1 MSDDPARLMR
11 FILEL
16 RQSGVTDARVLA
28 AMERTPRVHYAPEHL
43 EALAMDDLNL
53 PLAHGQMM
61 TKPSVVG
68 RMLTALNAQSHETIL
83 EIGTGSGYQSAA
95 LGWLAR
101 KVVTLDR
108 YEDLIATARESFGLA
123 RLGNVFAHV
132 GDGAKGWAEDSPY
145 DRIMINAEITEIPLD
160 LVAQLKPDGVVV
172 APVGGRLRRL
182 RGETREDLGPIDFAP
197 LAEGIG
203 DTD

>member
-1 MSDDPARLMR
+1 MR

-16 RQSGVTDARVLA
+16 RQTGITDARVLS
-28 AMERTPRVHYAPEHL
+28 AMERTPRLHYAPEHL
-43 EALAMDDLNL
+43 EALAMDDLSL

-61 TKPSVVG
+61 TKPSIVG
-68 RMLTALNAQSHETIL
+68 RMLMALGAEANETIL
-83 EIGTGSGYQSAA
+83 EIGTGSGYQAAA

-123 RLGNVFAHV
+123 RVGNVFAHV

-145 DRIMINAEITEIPLD
+145 DRIIINADAAEVPPD
-160 LVAQLKPDGVVV
+160 LLSQLKPDGVLL
-172 APVGGRLRRL
+172 APVAGRLKRFK
-182 RGETREDLGPIDFAP
+182 GEVREDLGPIDFAP

-203 DTD
+203 ETD